1 MFDAMRPRHAIPTL
15 ALVAVLPLSGCSSS
29 AATTEERLAY
39 LREVAQQGADTGN
52 LLRAQEAPKI
62 DKERCGRAFDGLTRR
77 ADYPSD
83 LADGGVSKEWSLQ
96 IREFFVDSCVSGKA
110 KATSG
115 GQDTSTTPTT
125 TTAPSTTTTTEEDA
139 PTTTTTTTTTTTVPP
154 TTTTTTT
161 G

>member
-15 ALVAVLPLSGCSSS
+15 ALVAVLPLSGCTSS
-29 AATTEERLAY
+29 AATTEERIAY
-39 LREVAQQGADTGN
+39 LRLVAQQGADTGN
-52 LLRAQEAPKI
+52 LLRAQEAPQI
-62 DKERCGRAFDGLTRR
+62 DKARCGRAFDGLTRR

-110 KATSG
+110 KTTPS
-115 GQDTSTTPTT
+115 GQDTATT
-125 TTAPSTTTTTEEDA
+125 TTPGPTTTTEEDI
-139 PTTTTTTTTTTTVPP
+139 TTTTTTTTTTTVAP
-154 TTTTTTT
+154 TTTTT